1 MKTTAVFI
9 ERSGPP
15 DVLVERSREL
25 PEPGPGEVRLKVAA
39 AGVNFADLL
48 MRMGLYGTVP
58 PKPYSPGFEVAGVV
72 TQTGSAVKEW
82 REGDRAV
89 ALMRYGGYARDL
101 VLPDDQL
108 FPWPEGL
115 DAASAAGFPVV
126 FLTAWVCLF
135 SAAAAQ
141 AGERV
146 LVLGGAGGVG
156 TAAVQLARRAGLEVL
171 ATAGSPRKCAFVT
184 QELGARACF
193 ESRSAWHREIES
205 SEGLRSIDIV
215 LDPVGG
221 VNTKRCRQLLA
232 PLGRLVFYGLSQAAP
247 GQRRNWVRAIWAWLR
262 TTRFHPADLIKPN
275 IGIHGVHLLHL
286 QAKSNVLRIAMD
298 DIRPALEKGELKPII
313 DRTFPLT
320 AQGAAEAH
328 EYLHQRRNI
337 GKVVLASGAE

>member
-1 MKTTAVFI
+1 
-9 ERSGPP
+9 
-15 DVLVERSREL
+15 VE
-25 PEPGPGEVRLKVAA
+25 G
-39 AGVNFADLL
+39 
-48 MRMGLYGTVP
+48 
-58 PKPYSPGFEVAGVV
+58 
-72 TQTGSAVKEW
+72 W

-89 ALMRYGGYARDL
+89 AIMRYGGYARD
-101 VLPDDQL
+101 VILPADQL

-156 TAAVQLARRAGLEVL
+156 TAAVQLARRAGLEVM
-171 ATAGSPRKCAFVT
+171 ATAGTPQKCAFVT

-193 ESRSAWHREIES
+193 ESRAAWHREIES
-205 SEGLRSIDIV
+205 LEGPRPIDIV

-221 VNTKRCRQLLA
+221 VNTERCRQLLA

-247 GQRRNWVRAIWAWLR
+247 GKRRNWVRAIWAWLR
-262 TTRFHPADLIKPN
+262 TPRFHPAGLIQPN

-286 QAKSNVLRIAMD
+286 HDKSNVLQTAMEE
-298 DIRPALEKGELKPII
+298 IRPAMESGELKPII
-313 DRTFPLT
+313 DRTFPLS
-320 AQGAAEAH
+320 APGAAEAH

-337 GKVVLASGAE
+337 GKVVLVSGDG